1 MIQFLIRNGHI
12 IDPKNNVNEIGDVLI
27 VEGKIAKVGGNL
39 AAHVNDAMPISIRDL
54 QTRLQSTP
62 IGSRK
67 NLPITASGECL
78 LPLNID
84 ATGTVVAPGLIDM
97 HVHLRE
103 PGYEHKET
111 IATGTAAAAA
121 GGFTSVVC
129 MANTSPVTDS
139 PERVA
144 RIRDISSRNVQR
156 SSGQTANVFPVGS
169 ITKDLAGKELTD
181 IQGMLA
187 AGAVGVS
194 DDGVTVMNAAL
205 MREALTLSAEHNFP
219 VMVHCEEHNLNA
231 GAVMNL
237 GETSR
242 KLNLV
247 GSPNAAEDIIVA
259 RDIMLAAL
267 TDGHVHILHVS
278 TAGAVELVR
287 WGKSSGVH
295 VTAEAC
301 PHHWILT
308 DAEVEKQGTNAKM
321 HPPLRTQTDVDAVL
335 EGLRDGTIDAIATDH
350 APHTPEEKARGMKDA
365 PNGIIGL
372 ETCVPLVLTYLVDA
386 GFMTLTEAIAKLT
399 YIPAETVGIDRGTL
413 SVGSV
418 ADITFIDTE
427 KVDKVDVEK
436 SCSKSRNTP
445 FANYALKGW
454 PLMTLRDGKMLGISK
469 L

>member
-1 MIQFLIRNGHI
+1 MESVLIRNGHI
-12 IDPKNNVNEIGDVLI
+12 IDPANSIDEVGDVLI
-27 VEGKIAKVGGNL
+27 VDGKIAKVGKNL
-39 AAHVNDAMPISIRDL
+39 AEDAD
-54 QTRLQSTP
+54 
-62 IGSRK
+62 
-67 NLPITASGECL
+67 
-78 LPLNID
+78 NIVD
-84 ATGTVVAPGLIDM
+84 ATDLTVMPGLIDM

-103 PGYEHKET
+103 PGFEHKET

-139 PERVA
+139 PDK
-144 RIRDISSRNVQR
+144 IKHIYDIAKQNSEQQTSA
-156 SSGQTANVFPVGS
+156 TANVFPVGS
-169 ITKDLAGKELTD
+169 ITKSLAGEELTD
-181 IQGMLA
+181 IRGMLS

-194 DDGVTVMNAAL
+194 DDGVTVMNSVL
-205 MREALTLSAEHNFP
+205 MREALTLSAELDFP

-259 RDIMLAAL
+259 RDIMLAEL
-267 TDGHVHILHVS
+267 TGGHVHILHVS

-287 WGKSSGVH
+287 WGKERGVN

-321 HPPLRTQTDVDAVL
+321 HPPLRTQNDIDAVL

-350 APHTPEEKARGMKDA
+350 APHTPDEKALGMNDA

-372 ETCVPLVLTYLVDA
+372 ETCVPLVLTYVVDVGHLTLKDA
-386 GFMTLTEAIAKLT
+386 VAKMTC
-399 YIPAETVGIDRGTL
+399 IPADIVGIDRGTL
-413 SVGSV
+413 SIGAV
-418 ADITFIDTE
+418 ADVTLVDTQ
-427 KVDKVDVEK
+427 KIAKVDVEK

-445 FANYALKGW
+445 FAGWQLKGW
-454 PLMTLRDGKMLGISK
+454 PVMTIREGN
-469 L
+469 

>member
-1 MIQFLIRNGHI
+1 MDGVLIRNGHI
-12 IDPKNNVNEIGDVLI
+12 IDPANNVDEVGDVLI
-27 VEGKIAKVGGNL
+27 IDGKIAKVGGTL
-39 AAHVNDAMPISIRDL
+39 AEDVN
-54 QTRLQSTP
+54 
-62 IGSRK
+62 
-67 NLPITASGECL
+67 NV
-78 LPLNID
+78 ID
-84 ATGTVVAPGLIDM
+84 ATDMTVTPGLIDV

-103 PGYEHKET
+103 PGFEHKET

-139 PERVA
+139 PEK
-144 RIRDISSRNVQR
+144 IEHIYEISERNLEQR
-156 SSGQTANVFPVGS
+156 TCPTANVFTVGS
-169 ITKDLAGKELTD
+169 ITKNLAGEELTD
-181 IQGMLA
+181 IRGMLS

-194 DDGVTVMNAAL
+194 DDGVTVMNSAL
-205 MREALTLSAEHNFP
+205 MREALTLSAELDFP

-259 RDIMLAAL
+259 RDIMLAEM
-267 TDGHVHILHVS
+267 TGGHVHILHVS
-278 TAGAVELVR
+278 TAGAVELAR
-287 WGKSSGVH
+287 WGKQRGVN

-321 HPPLRTQTDVDAVL
+321 HPPLRTQRDIEAVL
-335 EGLRDGTIDAIATDH
+335 EGLADGTIDAIATDH
-350 APHTPEEKARGMKDA
+350 APHTPDEKALGMKDA

-386 GFMTLTEAIAKLT
+386 GHLTLKDVIAKLT
-399 YIPAETVGIDRGTL
+399 CIPADIVGIDRGTL
-413 SVGSV
+413 SIGAV
-418 ADITFIDTE
+418 ADVTFIDTQ
-427 KVDKVDVEK
+427 KIAKVDVEK

-445 FANYALKGW
+445 FADWQLKGW
-454 PLMTLRDGKMLGISK
+454 PVMTLREGIRG
-469 L
+469 

>member
-1 MIQFLIRNGHI
+1 MEGVLIRNGHI
-12 IDPKNNVNEIGDVLI
+12 IDPANSIDEVGDVLI
-27 VEGKIAKVGGNL
+27 VDGKIAKVGKNL
-39 AAHVNDAMPISIRDL
+39 AEDA
-54 QTRLQSTP
+54 
-62 IGSRK
+62 
-67 NLPITASGECL
+67 N
-78 LPLNID
+78 NIVD
-84 ATGTVVAPGLIDM
+84 ATDLTVMPGLIDM

-103 PGYEHKET
+103 PGFEHKET

-139 PERVA
+139 PDK
-144 RIRDISSRNVQR
+144 IKHIYDIANKNSEQQISP
-156 SSGQTANVFPVGS
+156 TANVFPVGS
-169 ITKDLAGKELTD
+169 ITKSLAGEELTD
-181 IQGMLA
+181 IRGMLS

-194 DDGVTVMNAAL
+194 DDGVTVMNSAL
-205 MREALTLSAEHNFP
+205 MREALTLSAELDFP

-259 RDIMLAAL
+259 RDIMLAEL
-267 TDGHVHILHVS
+267 TGGHIHILHVS

-287 WGKSSGVH
+287 WGKERGVN

-321 HPPLRTQTDVDAVL
+321 HPPLRTQNDIDAVL

-350 APHTPEEKARGMKDA
+350 APHTPDEKALGMNDA

-372 ETCVPLVLTYLVDA
+372 ETCVPLVLTYVVDVGHLTLKDA
-386 GFMTLTEAIAKLT
+386 VAKMTC
-399 YIPAETVGIDRGTL
+399 IPADIVGIDRGTL
-413 SVGSV
+413 SIGAV
-418 ADITFIDTE
+418 ADVTLVDTQ
-427 KVDKVDVEK
+427 KIAKVDVEK

-445 FANYALKGW
+445 FAGWQLKG
-454 PLMTLRDGKMLGISK
+454 
-469 L
+469 

>member
-1 MIQFLIRNGHI
+1 MDGVLIRNGHI
-12 IDPKNNVNEIGDVLI
+12 IDPANNVDEVGDVLI
-27 VEGKIAKVGGNL
+27 IDGKIAKVGGTL
-39 AAHVNDAMPISIRDL
+39 AEDVN
-54 QTRLQSTP
+54 
-62 IGSRK
+62 
-67 NLPITASGECL
+67 NV
-78 LPLNID
+78 ID
-84 ATGTVVAPGLIDM
+84 ATDMTVTPGLIDM

-103 PGYEHKET
+103 PGFEHKET

-139 PERVA
+139 PEKIEHIYEIA
-144 RIRDISSRNVQR
+144 KRNLER
-156 SSGQTANVFPVGS
+156 RTSPIANVFTVGS
-169 ITKDLAGKELTD
+169 ITKNLAGGELTD
-181 IQGMLA
+181 IRGMLS

-194 DDGVTVMNAAL
+194 DDGVTVMNSAL
-205 MREALTLSAEHNFP
+205 MREALTLSVELDFP

-259 RDIMLAAL
+259 RDIMLAEM
-267 TDGHVHILHVS
+267 TGGHIHILHVS

-287 WGKSSGVH
+287 WGKQRGVN

-321 HPPLRTQTDVDAVL
+321 HPPLRTQTDIEAVL
-335 EGLRDGTIDAIATDH
+335 EGLVDGTIDAIATDH
-350 APHTPEEKARGMKDA
+350 APHTPDEKALGMKDA

-386 GFMTLTEAIAKLT
+386 GHLTLKDVIAKLT
-399 YIPAETVGIDRGTL
+399 CIPADIVGIDRGTL
-413 SVGSV
+413 SIGAV
-418 ADITFIDTE
+418 ADVTFIDTQ
-427 KVDKVDVEK
+427 KVAKVDVEK

-445 FANYALKGW
+445 FADWQLKGW
-454 PLMTLRDGKMLGISK
+454 PVMTLREGIQG
-469 L
+469 

>member
-1 MIQFLIRNGHI
+1 MDGVLIRNGHI
-12 IDPKNNVNEIGDVLI
+12 IDPANNVDEVGDVLI
-27 VEGKIAKVGGNL
+27 IDGKIAKVGGTL
-39 AAHVNDAMPISIRDL
+39 AEDVN
-54 QTRLQSTP
+54 
-62 IGSRK
+62 
-67 NLPITASGECL
+67 NV
-78 LPLNID
+78 ID
-84 ATGTVVAPGLIDM
+84 ATDMTVTPGLIDM

-103 PGYEHKET
+103 PGFEHKET

-139 PERVA
+139 PEK
-144 RIRDISSRNVQR
+144 IEHIYEISERNLEQR
-156 SSGQTANVFPVGS
+156 TCPTANVFTVGS
-169 ITKDLAGKELTD
+169 ITKSLVGEELTD
-181 IQGMLA
+181 IRGMLS

-194 DDGVTVMNAAL
+194 DDGVTVMNSAL
-205 MREALTLSAEHNFP
+205 MREALTLSVELDFP

-259 RDIMLAAL
+259 RDIMLAEM
-267 TDGHVHILHVS
+267 TGGHIHILHVS

-287 WGKSSGVH
+287 WGKQRGVN

-321 HPPLRTQTDVDAVL
+321 HPPLRTQTDIEAVL
-335 EGLRDGTIDAIATDH
+335 EGLADGTIDAIATDH
-350 APHTPEEKARGMKDA
+350 APHTPDEKALGMKDA

-386 GFMTLTEAIAKLT
+386 GHLTLKNVIAKLT
-399 YIPAETVGIDRGTL
+399 CIPADIVGIDRGTL
-413 SVGSV
+413 SIGAV
-418 ADITFIDTE
+418 ADVTVIDTQ
-427 KVDKVDVEK
+427 KVAKVDVEE

-445 FANYALKGW
+445 FADWQLKGW
-454 PLMTLRDGKMLGISK
+454 PVMTLREGIQG
-469 L
+469 

>member
-1 MIQFLIRNGHI
+1 MDGVLIRNGHI
-12 IDPKNNVNEIGDVLI
+12 IDPVNNVDEVGDVLI
-27 VEGKIAKVGGNL
+27 IDGKIAKVGGTL
-39 AAHVNDAMPISIRDL
+39 AEDVN
-54 QTRLQSTP
+54 
-62 IGSRK
+62 
-67 NLPITASGECL
+67 NV
-78 LPLNID
+78 ID
-84 ATGTVVAPGLIDM
+84 ATDMTVTPGLIDM

-103 PGYEHKET
+103 PGFEHKET

-139 PERVA
+139 PEK
-144 RIRDISSRNVQR
+144 IEHIYEISERNLEQR
-156 SSGQTANVFPVGS
+156 TCPTANVFTVGS
-169 ITKDLAGKELTD
+169 ITKNLAGGELTD
-181 IQGMLA
+181 IRGMLS

-194 DDGVTVMNAAL
+194 DDGVTVMNSAL
-205 MREALTLSAEHNFP
+205 MREALTLSVELDFP

-259 RDIMLAAL
+259 RDIMLAEM
-267 TDGHVHILHVS
+267 TGGHIHILHVS

-287 WGKSSGVH
+287 WGKQRGVN

-321 HPPLRTQTDVDAVL
+321 HPPLRTQRDIEAVL
-335 EGLRDGTIDAIATDH
+335 EGLADGTIDAIATDH
-350 APHTPEEKARGMKDA
+350 APHTPDEKALGMKDA

-386 GFMTLTEAIAKLT
+386 GHLTLKDVIAKLT
-399 YIPAETVGIDRGTL
+399 CIPADIVGIDRGTL
-413 SVGSV
+413 SIGAV
-418 ADITFIDTE
+418 ADVTFIDTQ
-427 KVDKVDVEK
+427 KVAKVDVEK

-445 FANYALKGW
+445 FADWQLKGW
-454 PLMTLRDGKMLGISK
+454 PVMTLREGIRG
-469 L
+469 

>member
-1 MIQFLIRNGHI
+1 MDGVLIRNGHI
-12 IDPKNNVNEIGDVLI
+12 IDPANNVDEVGDVLI
-27 VEGKIAKVGGNL
+27 IDGKIAKVGGTL
-39 AAHVNDAMPISIRDL
+39 AEDVN
-54 QTRLQSTP
+54 
-62 IGSRK
+62 
-67 NLPITASGECL
+67 NV
-78 LPLNID
+78 ID
-84 ATGTVVAPGLIDM
+84 ATDMTVTPGLIDM

-103 PGYEHKET
+103 PGFEHKET

-139 PERVA
+139 PEKIEHIYEIA
-144 RIRDISSRNVQR
+144 KRNLEQR
-156 SSGQTANVFPVGS
+156 TSPTANVFTVGS
-169 ITKDLAGKELTD
+169 ITKNLAGEELTD
-181 IQGMLA
+181 IRGMLS

-194 DDGVTVMNAAL
+194 DDGVTVMNSAL
-205 MREALTLSAEHNFP
+205 MREALTLSAELDFP

-259 RDIMLAAL
+259 RDIMLAEMIG
-267 TDGHVHILHVS
+267 GHIHILHVS
-278 TAGAVELVR
+278 TAGAVELAR
-287 WGKSSGVH
+287 WGKQRGVN

-321 HPPLRTQTDVDAVL
+321 HPPLRTQTDIEAVL
-335 EGLRDGTIDAIATDH
+335 EGLADGTIDAIATDH
-350 APHTPEEKARGMKDA
+350 APHTPDEKALGMKDA

-386 GFMTLTEAIAKLT
+386 GHLTLKDVIAKLT
-399 YIPAETVGIDRGTL
+399 CIPADIVGIDRGTL
-413 SVGSV
+413 SIGAV
-418 ADITFIDTE
+418 ADVTFIDTQ
-427 KVDKVDVEK
+427 KVAKVDVEK

-445 FANYALKGW
+445 FADWQLKGW
-454 PLMTLRDGKMLGISK
+454 PVMTLREGIQG
-469 L
+469 

>member
-1 MIQFLIRNGHI
+1 MDGVLIRNGHI
-12 IDPKNNVNEIGDVLI
+12 IDPANNVDEVGDVLI
-27 VEGKIAKVGGNL
+27 IDGKIAKVGGAL
-39 AAHVNDAMPISIRDL
+39 AEDVN
-54 QTRLQSTP
+54 
-62 IGSRK
+62 
-67 NLPITASGECL
+67 NV
-78 LPLNID
+78 ID
-84 ATGTVVAPGLIDM
+84 ATDMTVTPGLIDM

-103 PGYEHKET
+103 PGFEHKET

-139 PERVA
+139 PEKIEHIYEIA
-144 RIRDISSRNVQR
+144 KRNLEQR
-156 SSGQTANVFPVGS
+156 TCPTANVFTVGS
-169 ITKDLAGKELTD
+169 ITKNLAGGELTD
-181 IQGMLA
+181 IRGMLS

-194 DDGVTVMNAAL
+194 DDGVTVMNSAL
-205 MREALTLSAEHNFP
+205 MREALTLSVELDFP

-259 RDIMLAAL
+259 RDIMLAEM
-267 TDGHVHILHVS
+267 TGGHIHILHVS

-287 WGKSSGVH
+287 WGKQRGVN

-321 HPPLRTQTDVDAVL
+321 HPPLRTQMDIEAVL
-335 EGLRDGTIDAIATDH
+335 EGLADGTIDAIATDH
-350 APHTPEEKARGMKDA
+350 APHTPDEKALGMKDA

-386 GFMTLTEAIAKLT
+386 GHLTLKNVIAKLT
-399 YIPAETVGIDRGTL
+399 CIPADIVGIDRGTL
-413 SVGSV
+413 SIGAV
-418 ADITFIDTE
+418 ADVTFIDTQ
-427 KVDKVDVEK
+427 KVAKVDVEK

-445 FANYALKGW
+445 FADWQLKGW
-454 PLMTLRDGKMLGISK
+454 PVMTLREGIQG
-469 L
+469 

>member
-1 MIQFLIRNGHI
+1 MNSVLIRNGHI
-12 IDPKNNVNEIGDVLI
+12 LDPANNVDEVCDILI
-27 VEGKIAKVGGNL
+27 VDGKIAQVGVNL
-39 AAHVNDAMPISIRDL
+39 VADAN
-54 QTRLQSTP
+54 
-62 IGSRK
+62 
-67 NLPITASGECL
+67 NL
-78 LPLNID
+78 ID
-84 ATGTVVAPGLIDM
+84 ATNMTVTPGLIDM

-139 PERVA
+139 PDKIKHIYEIA
-144 RIRDISSRNVQR
+144 NRNSEQQT
-156 SSGQTANVFPVGS
+156 SPTANVFTVGS
-169 ITKDLAGKELTD
+169 ITKNLAGEELTD
-181 IQGMLA
+181 IRGMLS

-194 DDGVTVMNAAL
+194 DDGVTVMNSAL
-205 MREALTLSAEHNFP
+205 MREALTLSAKLDFP

-231 GAVMNL
+231 GALMNL

-259 RDIMLAAL
+259 RDIMLTEL
-267 TDGHVHILHVS
+267 TGGHVHILHVS

-287 WGKSSGVH
+287 WGKQRGVN

-321 HPPLRTQTDVDAVL
+321 HPPLRTQRDIDAVL
-335 EGLRDGTIDAIATDH
+335 EGLQDGTIDAIATDH
-350 APHTPEEKARGMKDA
+350 APHTPSEKALGMKDA

-372 ETCVPLVLTYLVDA
+372 ETCVPLVLTYLVDT
-386 GFMTLTEAIAKLT
+386 GHLTLTEAIAKLT
-399 YIPAETVGIDRGTL
+399 CIPADIVGIDRGTL
-413 SVGSV
+413 SIGAV
-418 ADITFIDTE
+418 ADVTVIDTQ
-427 KVDKVDVEK
+427 KVAKVDVER

-445 FANYALKGW
+445 FADWQLKGW
-454 PLMTLRDGKMLGISK
+454 PVMIIRKGIQG
-469 L
+469 

>member
-1 MIQFLIRNGHI
+1 MDGVLIRNGHI
-12 IDPKNNVNEIGDVLI
+12 IDPANNVDEVGDVLI
-27 VEGKIAKVGGNL
+27 IDGKIAKVGGTL
-39 AAHVNDAMPISIRDL
+39 AEDVN
-54 QTRLQSTP
+54 
-62 IGSRK
+62 
-67 NLPITASGECL
+67 NV
-78 LPLNID
+78 ID
-84 ATGTVVAPGLIDM
+84 ATDMTVTPGLIDV

-103 PGYEHKET
+103 PGFEHKET

-139 PERVA
+139 PEK
-144 RIRDISSRNVQR
+144 IEHIYEISERNLEQR
-156 SSGQTANVFPVGS
+156 TSPTANVFTVGS
-169 ITKDLAGKELTD
+169 ITKNLAGEELTD
-181 IQGMLA
+181 IRGMLS

-194 DDGVTVMNAAL
+194 DDGVTVMNSAL
-205 MREALTLSAEHNFP
+205 MREALTLSAELDFP

-247 GSPNAAEDIIVA
+247 GSPNAAENIIVA
-259 RDIMLAAL
+259 RDIMLAEM
-267 TDGHVHILHVS
+267 TGGHVHILHVS

-287 WGKSSGVH
+287 WGKQRGVN

-321 HPPLRTQTDVDAVL
+321 HPPLRTQRDIEAVL
-335 EGLRDGTIDAIATDH
+335 EGLADGTIDAIATDH
-350 APHTPEEKARGMKDA
+350 APHTPDEKALGMKDA

-386 GFMTLTEAIAKLT
+386 GHLTLKDVIAKLT
-399 YIPAETVGIDRGTL
+399 CIPADIVGIDRGTL
-413 SVGSV
+413 SIGAV
-418 ADITFIDTE
+418 ADVTFIDTQ
-427 KVDKVDVEK
+427 KIAKVDVEK

-445 FANYALKGW
+445 FADWQLKGW
-454 PLMTLRDGKMLGISK
+454 PVMTLREGIRG
-469 L
+469 

>member
-1 MIQFLIRNGHI
+1 MNSVLVRNGHI
-12 IDPKNNVNEIGDVLI
+12 IDPANNVDEVGDVLI
-27 VEGKIAKVGGNL
+27 IDGKIAKVGGAL
-39 AAHVNDAMPISIRDL
+39 AEDA
-54 QTRLQSTP
+54 
-62 IGSRK
+62 
-67 NLPITASGECL
+67 N
-78 LPLNID
+78 NVID
-84 ATGTVVAPGLIDM
+84 ATDLTVTPGLIDM

-103 PGYEHKET
+103 PGFEHKET

-139 PERVA
+139 PEK
-144 RIRDISSRNVQR
+144 IEHIYEISKRNLEQR
-156 SSGQTANVFPVGS
+156 TCPTANVFTVGS
-169 ITKDLAGKELTD
+169 ITKNLAGGELTD
-181 IQGMLA
+181 IRGMLS

-194 DDGVTVMNAAL
+194 DDGVTVMNSAL
-205 MREALTLSAEHNFP
+205 MREALTLSAELDFP

-259 RDIMLAAL
+259 RDIMLAEM
-267 TDGHVHILHVS
+267 TGGHIHILHVS

-287 WGKSSGVH
+287 WGKQRGVN

-321 HPPLRTQTDVDAVL
+321 HPPLRTQTDIEAVL
-335 EGLRDGTIDAIATDH
+335 EGLADGTIDAIATDH
-350 APHTPEEKARGMKDA
+350 APHTPDEKALGMKDA

-386 GFMTLTEAIAKLT
+386 GHLTLKNVIAKLT
-399 YIPAETVGIDRGTL
+399 CIPADIVGIDRGTL
-413 SVGSV
+413 SIGAV
-418 ADITFIDTE
+418 ADVTFIDTQ
-427 KVDKVDVEK
+427 KVAKVDVEK

-445 FANYALKGW
+445 FADWQLKGW
-454 PLMTLRDGKMLGISK
+454 PVMTLREGIRG
-469 L
+469 

>member
-1 MIQFLIRNGHI
+1 MDGVLIRNGHI
-12 IDPKNNVNEIGDVLI
+12 IDPANNVDEVGDVLI
-27 VEGKIAKVGGNL
+27 IDGKIAKVGGTL
-39 AAHVNDAMPISIRDL
+39 AADVN
-54 QTRLQSTP
+54 
-62 IGSRK
+62 
-67 NLPITASGECL
+67 NV
-78 LPLNID
+78 ID
-84 ATGTVVAPGLIDM
+84 ATDMTVTPGLIDM

-103 PGYEHKET
+103 PGFEHKET

-139 PERVA
+139 PEKIEHIYEIA
-144 RIRDISSRNVQR
+144 KRNLER
-156 SSGQTANVFPVGS
+156 RTSPIANVFTVGS
-169 ITKDLAGKELTD
+169 ITKSLVGEELTD
-181 IQGMLA
+181 IRGMLS
-187 AGAVGVS
+187 AGVVGVS
-194 DDGVTVMNAAL
+194 DDGVTVMNSAL
-205 MREALTLSAEHNFP
+205 MREALTLSVELDFP

-259 RDIMLAAL
+259 RDIMLAEM
-267 TDGHVHILHVS
+267 TGGHIHILHVS

-287 WGKSSGVH
+287 WGKQRGVN

-321 HPPLRTQTDVDAVL
+321 HPPLRTQTDIEAVL
-335 EGLRDGTIDAIATDH
+335 EGLADGTIDAIATDH
-350 APHTPEEKARGMKDA
+350 APHTPDEKALGMKDA

-386 GFMTLTEAIAKLT
+386 GHLTLKDVIEKLT
-399 YIPAETVGIDRGTL
+399 CIPADIVGIDRGTL
-413 SVGSV
+413 SIGAV
-418 ADITFIDTE
+418 ADVTFIDTQ
-427 KVDKVDVEK
+427 KVAKVDVEK

-445 FANYALKGW
+445 FADWQLKGW
-454 PLMTLRDGKMLGISK
+454 PVMTLREGIRG
-469 L
+469 

>member
-1 MIQFLIRNGHI
+1 MDGVLIRNGHI
-12 IDPKNNVNEIGDVLI
+12 IDPVNNVDEVGDVLI
-27 VEGKIAKVGGNL
+27 IDGKIAKVGGAL
-39 AAHVNDAMPISIRDL
+39 AEDVN
-54 QTRLQSTP
+54 
-62 IGSRK
+62 
-67 NLPITASGECL
+67 NV
-78 LPLNID
+78 ID
-84 ATGTVVAPGLIDM
+84 ATDMTVTPGLIDM

-103 PGYEHKET
+103 PGFEHKET

-139 PERVA
+139 PEK
-144 RIRDISSRNVQR
+144 IEHIYEISERNLEQR
-156 SSGQTANVFPVGS
+156 TCPTANVFTVGS
-169 ITKDLAGKELTD
+169 ITKNLAGGELTD
-181 IQGMLA
+181 IRGMLS

-194 DDGVTVMNAAL
+194 DDGVTVMNSAL
-205 MREALTLSAEHNFP
+205 MREALTLSVELDFP

-259 RDIMLAAL
+259 RDIMLAEM
-267 TDGHVHILHVS
+267 TGGHIHILHVS
-278 TAGAVELVR
+278 TAGVVELVR
-287 WGKSSGVH
+287 WGKQRGVN

-321 HPPLRTQTDVDAVL
+321 HPPLRTQMDIEAVL
-335 EGLRDGTIDAIATDH
+335 EGLADGTIDAIATDH
-350 APHTPEEKARGMKDA
+350 APHTPDEKALGMKDA

-386 GFMTLTEAIAKLT
+386 GHLTLKDVIAKLT
-399 YIPAETVGIDRGTL
+399 CIPADIVGIDRGTL
-413 SVGSV
+413 SIGAV
-418 ADITFIDTE
+418 ADVTFIDTQ
-427 KVDKVDVEK
+427 KVAKVDVEK

-445 FANYALKGW
+445 FADWQLKGW
-454 PLMTLRDGKMLGISK
+454 PVMTLREGIRG
-469 L
+469 

>member
-1 MIQFLIRNGHI
+1 MDGVLIRNGHI
-12 IDPKNNVNEIGDVLI
+12 IDPANNVDEVGDVLI
-27 VEGKIAKVGGNL
+27 IDGKIAKVGGTL
-39 AAHVNDAMPISIRDL
+39 AEDVN
-54 QTRLQSTP
+54 
-62 IGSRK
+62 
-67 NLPITASGECL
+67 NV
-78 LPLNID
+78 ID
-84 ATGTVVAPGLIDM
+84 ATDMTVTPGLIDM

-103 PGYEHKET
+103 PGFEHKET

-139 PERVA
+139 PEKIEHIYEIA
-144 RIRDISSRNVQR
+144 KRNLEQLTCP
-156 SSGQTANVFPVGS
+156 TANVFTVGS
-169 ITKDLAGKELTD
+169 ITKNLAGEELTD
-181 IQGMLA
+181 IRGMLS

-194 DDGVTVMNAAL
+194 DDGVTVMNSAL
-205 MREALTLSAEHNFP
+205 MREALTLSAELDFP

-259 RDIMLAAL
+259 RDIMLAEM
-267 TDGHVHILHVS
+267 TGGHVHILHVS

-287 WGKSSGVH
+287 WGKQRGVN

-321 HPPLRTQTDVDAVL
+321 HPPLRTQTDIEAVL
-335 EGLRDGTIDAIATDH
+335 EGLADGTIDAIATDH
-350 APHTPEEKARGMKDA
+350 APHTPDEKALGMKDA

-386 GFMTLTEAIAKLT
+386 GHLTLKNVIAKLT
-399 YIPAETVGIDRGTL
+399 CIPADIVGIDRGTL
-413 SVGSV
+413 SIGAV
-418 ADITFIDTE
+418 ADVTFIDTQ
-427 KVDKVDVEK
+427 KVAKVDVEK

-445 FANYALKGW
+445 FADWQLKGW
-454 PLMTLRDGKMLGISK
+454 PVMTLREGIQG
-469 L
+469 